1 MLVKILH
8 YPHNI
13 IMAPVRPPKPTKPK
27 KEKKT
32 PPNEDDILAA
42 LAERELKGTS
52 FRTLALLHKVPK
64 STLVDRA
71 QGGVSRMEGHRHE
84 QKLTPAMEKSLRD
97 WCTQPDDWGF
107 PLDWIFFRV
116 WQTL

>member
-97 WCTQPDDWGF
+97 WCTQLDD
-107 PLDWIFFRV
+107 
-116 WQTL
+116 